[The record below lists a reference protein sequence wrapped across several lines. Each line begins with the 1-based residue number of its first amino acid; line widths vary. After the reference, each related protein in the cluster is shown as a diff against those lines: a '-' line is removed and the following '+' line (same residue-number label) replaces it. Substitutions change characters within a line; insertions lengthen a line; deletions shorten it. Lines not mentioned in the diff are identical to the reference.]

1 MALNFQYDSILRI
14 WRVIS
19 IFHIFKERMVKFV
32 CIYAWML
39 KYKKIYVSIM
49 GQANKL
55 LLVCDFKYKVS
66 NE

>member
-1 MALNFQYDSILRI
+1 MKSYFYFLHYLK
-14 WRVIS
+14 
-19 IFHIFKERMVKFV
+19 KEWHGMPLVKFV

-55 LLVCDFKYKVS
+55 LLVCDFKYKFS